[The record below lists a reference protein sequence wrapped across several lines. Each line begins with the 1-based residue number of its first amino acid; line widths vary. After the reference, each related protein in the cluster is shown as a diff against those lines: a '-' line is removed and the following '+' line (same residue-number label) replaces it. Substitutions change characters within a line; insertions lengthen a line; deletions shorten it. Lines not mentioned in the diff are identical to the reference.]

1 MSSWPFSFFFFF
13 FFMASS
19 AFSAELAAY
28 VPAEQDALQ
37 KHVSFFDRDHDG
49 IIYLSETV
57 EGMIAIGLNPS
68 LAKASAT
75 LIHMVISP
83 KTTEGKLPNLKLPIV
98 VKNIAKGKHGSDS
111 GTYDAQG
118 RFVPAKFEEIF
129 SKHAHAHNDSLTSNE
144 LMEMLK
150 ANRQPKDFQGW
161 AASLAEWKVFYNLC
175 KDKDGLLHKDTV
187 KAIYDGSLFYQLEKG
202 KK

>member
-1 MSSWPFSFFFFF
+1 MSFWAFSFFVV

-19 AFSAELAAY
+19 AFSAEVEEY
-28 VPAEQDALQ
+28 VPAEQDVLQ
-37 KHVSFFDRDHDG
+37 RHVSFFDRNHDG
-49 IIYLSETV
+49 IIYPSETV
-57 EGMIAIGLNPS
+57 EGMKAIGINPF
-68 LAKASAT
+68 SAQSSAA
-75 LIHMVISP
+75 LIHMAISP
-83 KTTEGKLPNLKLPIV
+83 KTTESKLPDVKLPIV

-129 SKHAHAHNDSLTSNE
+129 SKHAHAHDDSLTSDE

-150 ANRQPKDFQGW
+150 TNRQPNDFKGRV
-161 AASLAEWKVFYNLC
+161 ASFAEWKLLYDLS

-187 KAIYDGSLFYQLEKG
+187 RAIYDGSLFYQLEKG
-202 KK
+202 RK

>member
-1 MSSWPFSFFFFF
+1 MSFWAFSFFVV

-19 AFSAELAAY
+19 AFSAEVEEY
-28 VPAEQDALQ
+28 VPAEQDVLQ
-37 KHVSFFDRDHDG
+37 SHVSFFDRNHDG
-49 IIYLSETV
+49 IIYPSETV
-57 EGMIAIGLNPS
+57 EGMKAIGINPF
-68 LAKASAT
+68 LAQSSAS
-75 LIHMVISP
+75 LIHMAISP
-83 KTTEGKLPNLKLPIV
+83 VTTESKLPNVKLPIV

-129 SKHAHAHNDSLTSNE
+129 SKHAHAHDDSLTSDE

-150 ANRQPKDFQGW
+150 TNRQPNDFKGW
-161 AASLAEWKVFYNLC
+161 VASFAEWKLLYDLS

-187 KAIYDGSLFYQLEKG
+187 RAIYDGSLFYQLEKG
-202 KK
+202 RK

>member
-1 MSSWPFSFFFFF
+1 MSFWAFSFFVV

-19 AFSAELAAY
+19 AFSAEVEQY
-28 VPAEQDALQ
+28 VPAEQDVLQ
-37 KHVSFFDRDHDG
+37 RHVSFFDRNHDG
-49 IIYLSETV
+49 IIYPSETV
-57 EGMIAIGLNPS
+57 EGMKAIGINPF
-68 LAKASAT
+68 LAQSSAA
-75 LIHMVISP
+75 LIHMAISP
-83 KTTEGKLPNLKLPIV
+83 VTTESKLPDVKLPIV

-129 SKHAHAHNDSLTSNE
+129 SKHAHAHDDSLTSDE

-150 ANRQPKDFQGW
+150 TNRQPNDFKGW
-161 AASLAEWKVFYNLC
+161 VASFAEWKLLYDLS

-187 KAIYDGSLFYQLEKG
+187 RAIYDGSLFYQLEKG
-202 KK
+202 RK